1 MGVRLNVGLDEI
13 TPGLVSWAVT
23 ALPRRGNRNG
33 GLSLLRKRGLV
44 CRERQGNTGAQGIT
58 IDVTLFHG
66 AGGQAGHAGGR
77 LHHPAG
83 LSTSGVLV
91 REGTCPVDCPSSVCA
106 KERKDSDS
114 YPGGWVALSLLLT
127 AWAIL

>member
-1 MGVRLNVGLDEI
+1 MGVGLNARLDKI

-23 ALPRRGNRNG
+23 ALPHRGNRSG

-44 CRERQGNTGAQGIT
+44 CRERQGHTDAQGIT
-58 IDVTLFHG
+58 IDVALFHG
-66 AGGQAGHAGGR
+66 AGGQAGHVGGW

-83 LSTSGVLV
+83 LSTSGVLAQ
-91 REGTCPVDCPSSVCA
+91 EGTCPVDCPSSEGA
-106 KERKDSDS
+106 KGRKDSDS